1 MNTSNTHEINIDELS
16 DVVNTAIKG
25 YFQRTPAIL
34 ATNLRHSQFVV
45 LKAVTSG
52 NRLDFNQVW
61 FPEQALPA
69 VVAARCPNCKP
80 KIGNETYW
88 HWNGVSSQRICD
100 MEEKD
105 FVALLNSMIQI
116 M

>member
-25 YFQRTPAIL
+25 YFQRTHAIL

-52 NRLDFNQVW
+52 KRLDFNQVW

-80 KIGNETYW
+80 KISNETYW
-88 HWNGVSSQRICD
+88 RWNGDSIHRICKKKK
-100 MEEKD
+100 KD
-105 FVALLNSMIQI
+105 FVALLNSMIQ
-116 M
+116 MM